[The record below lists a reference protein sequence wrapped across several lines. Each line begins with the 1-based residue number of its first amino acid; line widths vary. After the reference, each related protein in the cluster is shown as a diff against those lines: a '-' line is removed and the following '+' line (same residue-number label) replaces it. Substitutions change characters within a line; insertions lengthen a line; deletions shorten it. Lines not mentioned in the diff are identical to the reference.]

1 MPATS
6 APTEEAV
13 LEADVGV
20 QRGDAPDDLRVAR
33 RLRTADVDEDMEVVR
48 HDAVCQEL
56 HA

>member
-20 QRGDAPDDLRVAR
+20 QRGDAPDDLRVAQ

-48 HDAVCQEL
+48 HDAACQEL